1 MIMFENVLLALL
13 IEPNLKQEKMKNQ
26 ASTKRNPPF
35 QIWTR
40 VVRRKEATPCT
51 TADEGYMVKGVV
63 WVKWVGRRWV

>member
-1 MIMFENVLLALL
+1 VVVA
-13 IEPNLKQEKMKNQ
+13 IEPNVKQEKTKNQ

-51 TADEGYMVKGVV
+51 TADDEGYMVKGVQNTTTV
-63 WVKWVGRRWV
+63 HIYSYWNE